1 MLHDSIPV
9 ITIDGPSGSGKGTI
23 ARLLAE
29 KYNFHLLD
37 SGALYRITAFE
48 AERRG
53 IDLADEQAVIAVSQS
68 MQVDFALNN
77 GEGVSVLLDNRDVTA
92 QIRAET
98 CGMKASQIAPMPG
111 LRAAL
116 LDVQRKFRQWP
127 GLLADGRDMGTVVF
141 PKAQVKI
148 FLTADVEERALRRF
162 KQLKV
167 NGIESKI
174 DSLYREILA
183 RDERDQ
189 NRASSPLRAANDAH
203 VLDSTAMSISAVAAL
218 IEQIVDKC
226 LHV

>member
-1 MLHDSIPV
+1 MLDDSIPV
-9 ITIDGPSGSGKGTI
+9 ITIDGPSCSGKGTI

-53 IDLADEQAVIAVSQS
+53 IDLADEQAVIGVSQS
-68 MQVDFALNN
+68 MQVDFALSR

-111 LRAAL
+111 LRTAL
-116 LDVQRKFRQWP
+116 LDVQRNFRQWP

-141 PKAQVKI
+141 PDAQVKI
-148 FLTADVEERALRRF
+148 FLTANAKERALRRF
-162 KQLKV
+162 KQLKE

-174 DSLYREILA
+174 ESLYREIVA

-189 NRASSPLRAANDAH
+189 NRASSPLRAADDAL
-203 VLDSTAMSISAVAAL
+203 VLDSTALSIGAVAAQ

-226 LHV
+226 LHI

>member
-1 MLHDSIPV
+1 MMGESIPV

-29 KYNFHLLD
+29 KYGFHLLD

-48 AERRG
+48 AGRRG
-53 IDLADEQAVIAVSQS
+53 VDLEDEQAVIDVSRS
-68 MQVDFALNN
+68 MRISFALDR
-77 GEGVSVLLDNRDVTA
+77 GEGVSVLLDEKDVTA
-92 QIRAET
+92 QIRTET

-116 LDVQRKFRQWP
+116 LDVQRSFRRRP
-127 GLLADGRDMGTVVF
+127 GLFADGRDMGTVVF
-141 PKAQVKI
+141 PDAQVKI
-148 FLTADVEERALRRF
+148 FLTADAKERALRRY
-162 KQLKV
+162 KQLKE

-174 DSLYREILA
+174 DGLYREILA

-189 NRASSPLRAANDAH
+189 NRASSPLRAADNAR
-203 VLDSTAMSISAVAAL
+203 VLDSTALSIGEVTAR

-226 LHV
+226 LHI